1 MGTHLIGD
9 VASSF
14 IETVQQ
20 RKDAGGVEFIG
31 VPTGFAKVDEYLG
44 GLQPDTVGIVAARA
58 SLGKSAWGLD
68 VALNVAR
75 QNKRVILYSLE
86 MAADRLTNRLLSRM
100 THVPGGRILRGQL
113 SDDEMRKVRRASEEF
128 RESPLMISDSTHS
141 SGSLTEHVYKL
152 AERATQVGPELGLVV
167 VDYVALLRDEGINEN
182 ERLGQISSN
191 LRALARPDQLNVPIV
206 VLAQLNRE
214 VEKRENHIPILSD
227 LRSSGNL
234 EQDAEWVILLH
245 RPHYYEMQTGA
256 APLIREDN
264 AKMII
269 AKNRDGMTGMT
280 SAVFY
285 PQETRWEQLAPAP
298 LLPNSLGGK

>member
-14 IETVQQ
+14 IETVQK
-20 RKDAGGVEFIG
+20 RKDQGGVEFIG
-31 VPTGFAKVDEYLG
+31 LPTGYAKVDEYLG
-44 GLQPDTVGIVAARA
+44 GLQPDTMGIVAAR
-58 SLGKSAWGLD
+58 SSVGKSAMALD
-68 VALNVAR
+68 VALHVAK

-100 THVPGGRILRGQL
+100 THVPGGRIQRGQL
-113 SDDEMRKVRRASEEF
+113 SDDEMMKIRRAASEFKEL
-128 RESPLMISDSTHS
+128 PLVVSDSTYD
-141 SGSLTEHVYKL
+141 SGTLSEHVYKL
-152 AERATQVGPELGLVV
+152 AERAAQKGPELGLVV

-182 ERLGQISSN
+182 ERLGYISST
-191 LRALARPDQLNVPIV
+191 LRSLARPDQLNVPLL

-234 EQDAEWVILLH
+234 EQDAEWVIFLH
-245 RPHYYEMQTGA
+245 RPHYYEMQQGA
-256 APLIREDN
+256 APLVKEDN
-264 AKMII
+264 AKIII
-269 AKNRDGMTGMT
+269 AKNRDGATGMT
-280 SAVFY
+280 SAAFY
-285 PQETRWEQLAPAP
+285 PLETRWEQLAPAP